1 MYFVVTRE
9 RGPAW
14 DGSRLLREQ
23 DGWPEHAAF
32 MEALVD
38 EGFVLLGGPFGDG
51 VRTLLIV
58 HAASEEAIHE
68 RLAADPWTPTGFLR
82 VVGVERWEVLL
93 GELEQLRDR
102 GPVARG
108 RGDP

>member
-1 MYFVVTRE
+1 MDFVVIRE

-14 DGSRLLREQ
+14 DGSRPLREQ

-38 EGFVLLGGPFGDG
+38 DGFILLGGPVGDG

-58 HAASEEAIHE
+58 DAESEEAIHE

-82 VVGVERWEVLL
+82 TVGVERWEVLL

-108 RGDP
+108 RGDA

>member
-1 MYFVVTRE
+1 
-9 RGPAW
+9 
-14 DGSRLLREQ
+14 
-23 DGWPEHAAF
+23 

-38 EGFVLLGGPFGDG
+38 DGFVLFGGPFGDG

-58 HAASEEAIHE
+58 DAPSEQAIHD

-102 GPVARG
+102 RPVARG
-108 RGDP
+108 RGDA

>member
-1 MYFVVTRE
+1 MVFVVIRAH
-9 RGPAW
+9 GLSW
-14 DGSRLLREQ
+14 DASRPLREQ

-38 EGFVLLGGPFGDG
+38 DGFVLLGGPVGDG

-58 HAASEEAIHE
+58 DAPSEEAIRD
-68 RLAADPWTPTGFLR
+68 RLAADPWTSTDHLR
-82 VVGVERWEVLL
+82 VASVERWEVLL

-102 GPVARG
+102 RPVARG
-108 RGDP
+108 RGDA